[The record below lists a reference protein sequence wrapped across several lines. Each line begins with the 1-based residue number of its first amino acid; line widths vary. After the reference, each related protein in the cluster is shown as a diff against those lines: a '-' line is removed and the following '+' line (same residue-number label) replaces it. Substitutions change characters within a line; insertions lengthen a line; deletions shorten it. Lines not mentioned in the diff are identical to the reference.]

1 MEVRQTEKENQQVR
15 IIFRCSAGMGEII
28 THIAEGE
35 KRSKS
40 EVLRELVQR
49 GLVAGGYVSGQ
60 QELGQLVQDAV
71 NEAVK
76 PQIERLASISAK
88 AAQISAAN
96 FFMQVYSD
104 KAQLPDYEQDEID
117 EVAAKARRLGIEYLR
132 LSKGK
137 DLDEFLASGSRR
149 MTNGGRPE

>member
-1 MEVRQTEKENQQVR
+1 MADRHRAKY
-15 IIFRCSAGMGEII
+15 IPFRCSEDLDGII

-96 FFMQVYSD
+96 FFMQVYTD
-104 KAQLPDYEQDEID
+104 KARLPDYEQDEID

-149 MTNGGRPE
+149 MTNGGKPE